1 MTSLSVATRSRL
13 GLSLAIGSLPGAM
26 VYGIL
31 GYAHAAFRRARRM
44 NRDLRGRPLTI
55 AICRNESA
63 SRSKEMPKNRLI
75 DTAALRR

>member
-1 MTSLSVATRSRL
+1 
-13 GLSLAIGSLPGAM
+13 M
-26 VYGIL
+26 VHGVL

-44 NRDLRGRPLTI
+44 NRDLRGLPLTI

-75 DTAALRR
+75 DTAALRRSPVIAAFGQSGDCREW